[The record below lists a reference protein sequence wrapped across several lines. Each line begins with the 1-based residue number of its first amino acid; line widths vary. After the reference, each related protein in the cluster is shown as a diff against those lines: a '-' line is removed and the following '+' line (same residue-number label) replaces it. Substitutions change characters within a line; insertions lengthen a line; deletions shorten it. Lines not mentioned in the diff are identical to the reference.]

1 MRPTDPQSPVPL
13 MRITIQLIAILTTVL
28 TLLMADE
35 TTPLLDDDDA
45 SSWDPHAQFCRLIGT
60 APPDKHP
67 HHLGDRSLYRR
78 ATQKRKAQNITY
90 GLTASLSNTLLLSQ
104 VVLGATLTALGASE
118 SSHVLITIFG
128 VLNTIIAGLVAYLKS
143 RGQPMRARMFRDDLE
158 HVVNEIENS
167 ETMWLG
173 IKQNVHG
180 YDEIDVDDKVS
191 VRSEVARLTRLYEAA
206 VKKYM
211 QNNPDMYTAGGGLLD
226 PITGLRA
233 RPGAGGPVPAATTTP
248 DAANAS
254 SAPDPSPASS
264 APVGDGDESPA
275 TAKDPR
281 KTDQKADGTA
291 ITDDQAKDTS
301 ADQVPQQSDGAAG
314 TMKPNDDAED
324 DPADKAPQKKADGT
338 AGPAKT
344 DGDNVKDKPADQAPN
359 TNDHGTDVEAGVTAL
374 K

>member
-1 MRPTDPQSPVPL
+1 
-13 MRITIQLIAILTTVL
+13 
-28 TLLMADE
+28 MADE

-45 SSWDPHAQFCRLIGT
+45 SWDPHAQFCRLIGT
-60 APPDKHP
+60 SPPDKHP

-78 ATQKRKAQNITY
+78 ATQKRRAQNITY

-173 IKQNVHG
+173 IKNNIHG
-180 YDEIDVDDKVS
+180 YNEIDVDDKVS
-191 VRSEVARLTRLYEAA
+191 VRSEVARLTRLYDAA

-233 RPGAGGPVPAATTTP
+233 RPGAGGQVPAATTP

-254 SAPDPSPASS
+254 SAPDPSPAS
-264 APVGDGDESPA
+264 APAADDADESPA
-275 TAKDPR
+275 TTKDPR
-281 KTDQKADGTA
+281 KTDQKADGTVGTA
-291 ITDDQAKDTS
+291 KTGDQAKDKPADQAPEGKKADGTVGSAKTDDPEVKDKS
-301 ADQVPQQSDGAAG
+301 ADQAPKRSDGTAG
-314 TMKPNDDAED
+314 TTEPNDNAQDE
-324 DPADKAPQKKADGT
+324 PADKAPQKANGT

-344 DGDNVKDKPADQAPN
+344 DDNNVKDKR
-359 TNDHGTDVEAGVTAL
+359 GSSSAGVN
-374 K
+374 